1 MRFTR
6 LVVLSALVCAT
17 AAQTQERHD
26 HPGGA
31 GNLGEV
37 SFANSGAAAA
47 QAPFLRG
54 LALLHSFEYGEAAEA
69 FREAQKADASF
80 AMAYWGE
87 ALTYAHLLWG
97 EDDPAAA
104 RAALA
109 RLAASPGARL
119 AKAGTA
125 RERAYGSAIEALF
138 VEASPAV
145 RTSAFADSMR
155 RVAAAYPDD
164 VDATTFTALAVM
176 FSEYGARRTPAQRAA
191 LRDEAITLAERAF
204 LSHPQHP
211 GSAHYLIHATDDPA
225 FAARGLV
232 AARRYAAIAPDAE
245 HALHMPS
252 HIFLQLGL
260 WDDVATTNERAW
272 AASRAEI
279 RGRGETN
286 ANLSFHAL
294 KWLQYAY
301 LQQGRWRAARALVDT
316 ARAVLTGA
324 DLRNADHVDAR
335 YAIGALEFVYAA
347 NTGEWSKAACDVMT
361 APLAAPSG
369 PSDRERSF
377 NADAAAQSSFARI
390 KCSGDT
396 VGATSASGVAPNTRL
411 VVDAAAAH
419 HRGDYARAIELL
431 VPLAAAPQGAPTGPP
446 TFVRLHEVLGES
458 LLDAKRPRESVAAY
472 ERALELTPSRSAS
485 LLGLARARNAL
496 GDRAGAASA
505 YRQLLANWKNADGDL
520 TPLRALLAEARAG
533 AAR

>member
-1 MRFTR
+1 MRYAGF
-6 LVVLSALVCAT
+6 ALFSTLICAAT
-17 AAQTQERHD
+17 AQSQERHD
-26 HPGGA
+26 HSGGA
-31 GNLGEV
+31 STLGEV
-37 SFANSGAAAA
+37 AFANSGAAAA

-87 ALTYAHLLWG
+87 ALTFAHLLWG
-97 EDDPAAA
+97 EDDPAGA

-109 RLAASPGARL
+109 RLAPSPGARL

-145 RTSAFADSMR
+145 RITAFADSMR

-176 FSEYGARRTPAQRAA
+176 FSEYAAPRTAAERSA

-204 LSHPQHP
+204 QSHPQHP

-225 FAARGLV
+225 FAARGLI

-279 RGRGETN
+279 RGRGESN

-301 LQQGRWRAARALVDT
+301 VQQGRWRAARALVDT
-316 ARAVLTGA
+316 ARAVLAGA
-324 DLRNADHVDAR
+324 DLQHADHVDAR
-335 YAIGALEFVYAA
+335 YAVGSLEFVYAA
-347 NTGEWSKAACDVMT
+347 NTGEWSKETCDVLT
-361 APLAAPSG
+361 APLGTPSG

-377 NADAAAQSSFARI
+377 HADATAQSSFARI
-390 KCSGDT
+390 HCAGNT
-396 VGATSASGVAPNTRL
+396 VGAASAPRLAPNTRL

-419 HRGDYARAIELL
+419 RRGDHLRAIEQLA
-431 VPLAAAPQGAPTGPP
+431 PLTAAPQRAPSGPP
-446 TFVRLHEVLGES
+446 TFVRLHEMLGEA
-458 LLDAKRPRESVAAY
+458 LLAAKRSRESVAAY
-472 ERALELTPSRSAS
+472 ERALELTPNRSAS
-485 LLGLARARNAL
+485 LLGLARARRAL
-496 GDRAGAASA
+496 GDHTGAATA
-505 YRQLLANWKNADGDL
+505 YRQLLTNWAQADADL
-520 TPLRALLAEARAG
+520 APVGALLAEARAG